1 MVVTHEPWIVVLS
14 VLVAVQGAYVG
25 LKLALELPGSSGA
38 RRRLLL
44 AGAAVT
50 LAVAIWSMHFVAMLA
65 VRSPVRIEYLV
76 LPTLLS
82 FLVCVVVVGLAVF
95 LASSAPASKPV
106 LALSA
111 TVMGAGIVTMHFIG
125 MNVFLEEAN
134 LARVGLKAIV
144 AVQRRDD
151 LLADVE
157 ELRFEAD
164 EHSRERDRPGLLID
178 HAPTPILESLGGGEH
193 D

>member
-1 MVVTHEPWIVVLS
+1 VDQHDDRALEDALMVVTYEPWIVVLS

-50 LAVAIWSMHFVAMLA
+50 LAVAIWSMHFVGMLA
-65 VRSPVRIEYLV
+65 VRSPVRIDYLV
-76 LPTLLS
+76 LPTLFS

-125 MNVFLEEAN
+125 MLALHAN
-134 LARVGLKAIV
+134 AMM
-144 AVQRRDD
+144 
-151 LLADVE
+151 
-157 ELRFEAD
+157 
-164 EHSRERDRPGLLID
+164 H
-178 HAPTPILESLGGGEH
+178 HAPVYVILSFVVGVFASGLAILFAFEGIVRPPLVAASIALGLEI
-193 D
+193 